1 MAPMTLPWTMAQAA
15 QAVRGTLVGPGGA
28 MPAAVRVDSRW
39 VEPGEAFVALP
50 GARSE
55 GHDFVPQAIQ
65 RGASLVVVSER
76 YFSSLFSSCAEAHP
90 GVSWLRVN
98 DTAEALR
105 ELAHAWARRVAPSHW
120 IAITGSVGKT
130 TTREVLQGALRRHMG
145 VHAAEKS
152 FNTWIGCAI
161 TVLGM
166 PEHTDAVLLEMGANH
181 QGEIGALVE
190 SYPPTMAVITEV
202 AAAHLEGFGSLEGV
216 LRAKWE
222 ITSSSRLR
230 MLSYNEDN
238 DLLRRAVSS
247 SLSPEIAAVP
257 VGYGVDPFRGVRLE
271 SASLAVRSKLPFLRC
286 RCVVYGRPVELYSRL
301 FGTQH
306 AHTLG
311 YALGVSHFL
320 GILPELVARDLE
332 EVPPPRGR
340 GASDLLDGGVLIDES
355 YNSNPA
361 SLGVAL
367 RNLRTIPLEGRRLA
381 VLGGM
386 RELGASSPQEHRQI
400 LREATF
406 LDGLILVGDEWAS
419 CREDLP
425 AAGRQVSDAPAALE
439 LLQAMRRPGDLIM
452 VKGSRAYALESV
464 VEGLKAS

>member
-1 MAPMTLPWTMAQAA
+1 
-15 QAVRGTLVGPGGA
+15 
-28 MPAAVRVDSRW
+28 
-39 VEPGEAFVALP
+39 
-50 GARSE
+50 
-55 GHDFVPQAIQ
+55 
-65 RGASLVVVSER
+65 
-76 YFSSLFSSCAEAHP
+76 
-90 GVSWLRVN
+90 
-98 DTAEALR
+98 
-105 ELAHAWARRVAPSHW
+105 
-120 IAITGSVGKT
+120 
-130 TTREVLQGALRRHMG
+130 MG

-152 FNTWIGCAI
+152 FNTWIGCAL

-190 SYPPTMAVITEV
+190 SYPPTVAVITEV

-216 LRAKWE
+216 LQAKWE
-222 ITSSSRLR
+222 ITSSNRLR
-230 MLSYNEDN
+230 MLSYNGDN
-238 DLLRRAVSS
+238 DLLCRAVSS
-247 SLSPEIAAVP
+247 SLSPEIATVP
-257 VGYGVDPFRGVRLE
+257 VGYGVDPSRGVRLE
-271 SASLAVRSKLPFLRC
+271 SASLAVRNKLPFLRC